1 VKKKP
6 FYKVRVVHDPAQ
18 KRYNV
23 EVKVSWFKVWE
34 RESSFSYMKE
44 YYMMYCEA
52 TAEAAAVD
60 RAKQISSQ
68 YIVAEF

>member
-1 VKKKP
+1 
-6 FYKVRVVHDPAQ
+6 
-18 KRYNV
+18 
-23 EVKVSWFKVWE
+23 
-34 RESSFSYMKE
+34 MKE